1 MVVLLVD
8 LDREAVVLVLLA
20 NFLSIIVLVVLVVL
34 GQYSLMISLDLLLL
48 HMEHLVP
55 QLVDTL
61 LGVAV
66 VHVLTKDLYTL
77 VKVVLVAVVM
87 VLEVVLVQRDLQ
99 TLAVAAVEVVLKA
112 HTLLLLIEFIL
123 VVLVALEL
131 SLLDIEPT
139 NINN

>member
-1 MVVLLVD
+1 VVLLVD

-66 VHVLTKDLYTL
+66 VHVLTKDLY
-77 VKVVLVAVVM
+77 
-87 VLEVVLVQRDLQ
+87 
-99 TLAVAAVEVVLKA
+99 
-112 HTLLLLIEFIL
+112 
-123 VVLVALEL
+123 
-131 SLLDIEPT
+131 
-139 NINN
+139 

>member
-1 MVVLLVD
+1 MVLLVD

-61 LGVAV
+61 LGVAG

-123 VVLVALEL
+123 VVLVAVEL